1 MHLDI
6 MTMYITLVLVG
17 LVAGTLSGSVGFRG
31 GMILLPVITYF
42 YGVEIAVPVST
53 IAQMMSN
60 LSRAAMG
67 WRQIEWKQVAWFL
80 VPALPFTAL
89 GAFGFSIVDKV
100 LMTRLLCIFLIV
112 FSIMKLKGK
121 MHLPKGR
128 RTMLIGGGLTG
139 FINGMLGISGPLS
152 SAVFLTLELSPVA
165 YIVSEAT
172 AAAAMHI
179 VKAVTYGKFDLM
191 NWHIFLNGFFIGCA
205 MMLGNFIAL
214 RLIKHVNKKPYQ
226 RVVAGIMIAVSLW
239 LIFTA
244 K

>member
-1 MHLDI
+1 MG
-6 MTMYITLVLVG
+6 MYVTLIVVG
-17 LVAGTLSGSVGFRG
+17 LVAGTLSGSVGFGG

-42 YGVEIAVPVST
+42 YGVEMAVPVST

-67 WRQIEWKQVAWFL
+67 WRQIEWRQVAWFL

-89 GAFGFSIVDKV
+89 GAFGFSVVDKV
-100 LMTRLLCIFLIV
+100 LMTRLLCVFLIV
-112 FSIMKLKGK
+112 FSLMKLKGK
-121 MHLPKGR
+121 MHLPKGK
-128 RTMLIGGGLTG
+128 RTMVIGGGLTG
-139 FINGMLGISGPLS
+139 LLNGMLGISGPLS

-165 YIVSEAT
+165 YIVSEAA

-191 NWHIFLNGFFIGCA
+191 SWNIFLNGLFIGCA
-205 MMLGNFIAL
+205 MMLGNFVAL
-214 RLIKHVNKKPYQ
+214 RLIRHAKKKAYQ
-226 RVVAGIMIAVSLW
+226 RLVAVVMVAVSVW
-239 LIFTA
+239 LFLSV

>member
-1 MHLDI
+1 MG
-6 MTMYITLVLVG
+6 MYVTLIVVG
-17 LVAGTLSGSVGFRG
+17 LVAGTLSGSVGFGG

-42 YGVEIAVPVST
+42 YGVEMAVPVST

-67 WRQIEWKQVAWFL
+67 WRQIEWRQVAWFL

-89 GAFGFSIVDKV
+89 GAFGFSVVDKV
-100 LMTRLLCIFLIV
+100 LMTRLLCVFLIV
-112 FSIMKLKGK
+112 FSLMKLKGK
-121 MHLPKGR
+121 MHLPKGK
-128 RTMLIGGGLTG
+128 RTMVIGGGLTG
-139 FINGMLGISGPLS
+139 LLNGMLGISGPLS

-165 YIVSEAT
+165 YIVSEAA

-191 NWHIFLNGFFIGCA
+191 SWNILLNGLFIGCA
-205 MMLGNFIAL
+205 MMLGNFVAL
-214 RLIKHVNKKPYQ
+214 RLIRHAKKKAYQ
-226 RVVAGIMIAVSLW
+226 RLVAVVMVAVSVW
-239 LIFTA
+239 LFLSV

>member
-1 MHLDI
+1 

-17 LVAGTLSGSVGFRG
+17 LVAGTLSGSVGFGG

-179 VKAVTYGKFDLM
+179 VKAVTYGKFYLM